1 MSDHNIRKLLLYCK
15 PYFKYLVFLTVIS
28 LVSVFASLLV
38 PVLLGGAIDLLVNP
52 SQIDLNALFIQLT
65 KVAVFVAL
73 GALSQWILARITN
86 YITYH
91 ITKDLRDQV
100 FDKLQVLSLEYI
112 DNHLHGDLVSRI
124 VNDIDLIG
132 MGLLQSFTS
141 LFTGVITI
149 IGTLIIMYI
158 LNATIAT
165 IVIVLT
171 PLSLVISSYIA
182 KKTYVFFQEQLT
194 IRGKMNAYIEEMIGN
209 QKLVKSFTYE
219 KQNETTFDE
228 INQEMHVSGI
238 KSQFLGALI
247 NPTTRVINSFVYAAV
262 GIFGALRVIQGYL
275 TVGLLSS
282 FLTYANQYTRPF
294 NEISAV
300 ITEMQTAL
308 AASKRVFDVLEQEIE
323 QEVKNPRTIPDFNG
337 NVQLQDVGFSYEPN
351 KPFIKDL
358 NVMALAGEKVAI
370 VGKTGCGKTTL
381 INLLMRFYELDNGQI
396 TVDGIRTEDMDRSYL
411 RGLYGMVL
419 QDTWLFSGTVK
430 ENIAYGKMDATEEE
444 VIAAAKKARVHK
456 FIMKL
461 PNGYDTMVSE
471 DSGAISLG
479 QKQLLC
485 IARVMLVKPAML
497 ILDEATSSIDTRT
510 EVQIQGA
517 FNELMQG
524 VTTFIVA
531 HRLSTIKNADQILVM
546 DKGKIMEQ
554 GTHQQLLDKHG
565 YYYDLYHSQF
575 TITS

>member
-1 MSDHNIRKLLLYCK
+1 MSDHNIRKLLMYCK

-52 SQIDLNALFIQLT
+52 SHIDLHALFIQLT

-182 KKTYVFFQEQLT
+182 KKTYIFFQEQLT

-219 KQNETTFDE
+219 KQNETKFDK

-247 NPTTRVINSFVYAAV
+247 NPTTRLINSFVYAAV
-262 GIFGALRVIQGYL
+262 GIFGALRVIQGHL

-323 QEVKNPRTIPDFNG
+323 QEVENPQTIADFNG
-337 NVQLQDVGFSYEPN
+337 NVELQDVGFSYEPN

-358 NVMALAGEKVAI
+358 NVVASAGDKVAI

-396 TVDGIRTEDMDRSYL
+396 TVDGVRTEDMDRSYL

-430 ENIAYGKMDATEEE
+430 ENIAYGKMDATDDE

-456 FIMKL
+456 FIMTL
-461 PNGYDTMVSE
+461 PHGYDTMVSE

-517 FNELMQG
+517 FNDLMQG

-554 GTHQQLLDKHG
+554 GTHQQLLDKQG
-565 YYYDLYHSQF
+565 AYYDLYHSQF

>member
-1 MSDHNIRKLLLYCK
+1 MGDHIIRKLVSYCK
-15 PYFKYLVFLTVIS
+15 PYFTYLVFLIVIS
-28 LVSVFASLLV
+28 LLSVFATLLV
-38 PVLLGGAIDLLVNP
+38 PVLLGEAIDLLVNP
-52 SQIDLNALFIQLT
+52 SQIDLHALARQLSI
-65 KVAVFVAL
+65 VAIFVAL
-73 GALSQWILARITN
+73 GAVSQWILSRITN

-100 FDKLQVLSLEYI
+100 FDKLQVLSLQYI

-171 PLSLVISSYIA
+171 PLSLLISSYIA
-182 KKTYVFFQEQLT
+182 KKTYVYFQEQLT

-219 KQNETTFDE
+219 KQNQAKFNK

-262 GIFGALRVIQGYL
+262 GVFGAIRVIQGYL

-282 FLTYANQYTRPF
+282 FLSYANQYTRPF

-308 AASKRVFDVLEQEIE
+308 AASKRVFDVLEQTVEHEIE
-323 QEVKNPRTIPDFNG
+323 KPQEITQFNG
-337 NVQLQDVGFSYEPN
+337 DVHLQNVGFSYEPN
-351 KPFIKDL
+351 QPFIKNL
-358 NVMALAGEKVAI
+358 NVMAPAGSKVAI

-381 INLLMRFYELDNGQI
+381 INLLMRFYEVDSGQI
-396 TVDGIRTEDMDRSYL
+396 IIDGVNITDMNRSYL

-419 QDTWLFSGTVK
+419 QDTWLFSGTIK
-430 ENIAYGKMDATEEE
+430 ENIAYGKMDASDEEIME
-444 VIAAAKKARVHK
+444 AAKKARVHK
-456 FIMKL
+456 FIMTL
-461 PNGYDTMVSE
+461 PKGYDTVVSE
-471 DSGAISLG
+471 DNGSISLG

-485 IARVMLVKPAML
+485 IARVMLVKPKML

-510 EVQIQGA
+510 EIQVQEA
-517 FNELMQG
+517 FNTLMEG

-546 DKGKIMEQ
+546 DKGIIMEQ
-554 GTHQQLLDKHG
+554 GTHQQLLEKKG

-575 TITS
+575 TVPS

>member
-1 MSDHNIRKLLLYCK
+1 MSDHNIRKLLLFCK

-52 SQIDLNALFIQLT
+52 TQIDLNALFIQLS
-65 KVAVFVAL
+65 KVAILVAL
-73 GALSQWILARITN
+73 GALSQWGLARITN

-91 ITKDLRDQV
+91 ITKDLRDQL

-141 LFTGVITI
+141 LFTGIITI
-149 IGTLIIMYI
+149 LGTLIIMYI

-182 KKTYVFFQEQLT
+182 KKTYIFFQEQLT
-194 IRGKMNAYIEEMIGN
+194 IRGKLNAYIEEMIGN

-219 KQNETTFDE
+219 KQNETKFND

-262 GIFGALRVIQGYL
+262 GIFGAIRVIQGQL

-308 AASKRVFDVLEQEIE
+308 AASKRVFDVLEQTIE
-323 QEVKNPRTIPDFNG
+323 QEVTNPQTITHFNG
-337 NVQLQDVGFSYEPN
+337 DVQLQDVGFSYEPN
-351 KPFIKDL
+351 KPFIKNL
-358 NVMALAGEKVAI
+358 NVVAPAGKKVAI

-381 INLLMRFYELDNGQI
+381 INLLMRFYDLDSGQI
-396 TVDGIRTEDMDRSYL
+396 TVDGVHTVDMDRSYL

-419 QDTWLFSGTVK
+419 QDTWLFSGTIK
-430 ENIAYGKMDATEEE
+430 ENIAYGKMDATDEE
-444 VIAAAKKARVHK
+444 VIATAKKARVHK
-456 FIMKL
+456 FIMTL
-461 PNGYDTMVSE
+461 PNGYDTIVSE

-517 FNELMQG
+517 FNELMQD

-546 DKGKIMEQ
+546 DKGEIMEQ
-554 GTHQQLLDKHG
+554 GTHQQLLEKQG

-575 TITS
+575 TIIT